1 MGDTVD
7 NLWVKPG
14 NHLEL
19 GHFYGS
25 IEQVDSWVIVERG
38 AIFDAPQLTRIGSA
52 LIYEG
57 GQFRVPQLVSIGDLG
72 VIGAKITL
80 PKLARVRGRLD
91 VDRGAVVDA
100 PVLARVARLVVSDGT
115 VFVPALS
122 APGEY
127 LRVGEGAV
135 LVGPRGVRGQP
146 GDTWSNLWRRVG
158 LASVTSPHGRCD
170 RSAHCVEH
178 ALNSTVLS
186 CKRRGRFS
194 KES

>member
-1 MGDTVD
+1 MGEIVKD
-7 NLWVKPG
+7 LWVKPQD
-14 NHLEL
+14 HLEL

-25 IEQVDSWVIVERG
+25 IEQIEALMVERG
-38 AIFDAPQLTRIGSA
+38 AIFDAPQLARVSIAIVS
-52 LIYEG
+52 EG
-57 GQFRVPQLVSIGDLG
+57 AQVRVPQLVSAGDLI
-72 VIGAKITL
+72 VTGAEIAL
-80 PKLARVRGRLD
+80 PKLTRVRARLEAE
-91 VDRGAVVDA
+91 RGAVVDA
-100 PVLARVARLVVSDGT
+100 PALARVARLLVSDAT
-115 VFVPALS
+115 VLVPALS

-146 GDTWSNLWRRVG
+146 GDTWSSLWRRVG